1 MLPHHNQNLPHA
13 DAEAEAEAEAEG
25 LTMTMAQQVQAQ
37 MAEGIKVMEET
48 RVTQEALSTT
58 GAKPQ
63 VEAQANTEV
72 QVMEATTI
80 SSEMMDTIQP
90 IKHTTQVTQTAPNKV
105 KKCGAPFAQHLNHY
119 LIQHSS
125 AQYIKHQQRSAKD
138 FGIWDSAAIAHVLFT

>member
-25 LTMTMAQQVQAQ
+25 LTMTMAQQAQAQ
-37 MAEGIKVMEET
+37 MAEEIKVMEET

-72 QVMEATTI
+72 QVMEVTTI

-90 IKHTTQVTQTAPNKV
+90 IKHTTQVTQTAPSNIRER
-105 KKCGAPFAQHLNHY
+105 GAHFVQDLRQC
-119 LIQHSS
+119 LIQRSN
-125 AQYIKHQQRSAKD
+125 AEYTKHQQKSARD
-138 FGIWDSAAIAHVLFT
+138 FGIWGFAWIVHASVT